1 VNSNYVV
8 GQIELSYQKTCYPWS
23 QRYLKK
29 KPKLFFELEFRFV
42 MHCQPIIGVEISLD
56 ALVEP
61 KKNQF
66 FLNLM
71 LGLSC
76 VTNLFSMLKL
86 AQR

>member
-1 VNSNYVV
+1 
-8 GQIELSYQKTCYPWS
+8 LKLA

-61 KKNQF
+61 KKIKF
-66 FLNLM
+66 FK
-71 LGLSC
+71 
-76 VTNLFSMLKL
+76 T
-86 AQR
+86 